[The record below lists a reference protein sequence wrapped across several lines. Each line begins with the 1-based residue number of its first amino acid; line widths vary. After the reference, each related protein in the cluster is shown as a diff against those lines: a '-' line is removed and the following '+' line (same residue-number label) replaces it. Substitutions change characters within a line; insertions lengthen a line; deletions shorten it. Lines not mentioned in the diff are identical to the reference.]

1 MIKGYLWGHEWE
13 HTLGTS
19 MGTIHF
25 GKNKTA
31 KFGTWGGGGHKGYLR
46 NYYVGLAYQ
55 GKDTMFRFIIEY
67 I

>member
-31 KFGTWGGGGHKGYLR
+31 KFGTWGGGGGIKG
-46 NYYVGLAYQ
+46 
-55 GKDTMFRFIIEY
+55 I
-67 I
+67 

>member
-1 MIKGYLWGHEWE
+1 MNGNTLWGHLWE
-13 HTLGTS
+13 QYTLG
-19 MGTIHF
+19 
-25 GKNKTA
+25 KT
-31 KFGTWGGGGHKGYLR
+31 KQLNLGLGGGGGHKGYLR